1 MRLRIFISVLLAC
14 ASGYLCWFLLDH
26 FHQGAGDFN
35 WALGAAREL
44 LAKRDPYGHIG
55 PGAIP
60 YPLTAVLLAVP
71 FAWLPSTVAGGTFFG
86 LSTGLLAF
94 GLTREGYIRLLIF
107 LAYPYWAALITAQ
120 WTPLIMAAALFPL
133 ALPVTLAKPQIG
145 LPVALTHISRIGVAA
160 SLLFVLLTFAIMPS
174 WPWHWLPQLK
184 GYQHYY
190 PLLAIPGPL
199 LLLSLIAYRERDAQF
214 LFLSSIF
221 PQRWFYDAFTLWLI
235 PKSRRELVYTVGI
248 SWVLGVL
255 RWYHGPRSIQEVGRW
270 TVSLIFVPM
279 LAVVLL
285 RWWRSRRQAGTAR
298 KESSKQGI

>member
-14 ASGYLCWFLLDH
+14 ASGCLCWFLLDH
-26 FHQGAGDFN
+26 FHQNAGDFN
-35 WALGAAREL
+35 WALGPAREL
-44 LAKRDPYGHIG
+44 LAKRDPYGRIG

-60 YPLTAVLLAVP
+60 YPLTAVLLAIP
-71 FAWLPSTVAGGTFFG
+71 FAWLPSTVAGGAFFG
-86 LSTGLLAF
+86 LSTGFLAF
-94 GLTREGYIRLLIF
+94 GLTREGYVRLLIF
-107 LAYPYWAALITAQ
+107 LAYPYWVAMITAQ
-120 WTPLIMAAALFPL
+120 WTPLIMAAAFFPL

-145 LPVALTHISRIGVAA
+145 LPVALGHITRRGVAA
-160 SLLFVLLTFAIMPS
+160 SLLFALLTFAVMPS

-190 PLLAIPGPL
+190 PLLVFPGPL
-199 LLLSLIAYRERDAQF
+199 LFLSLIAYRERDAQF

-255 RWYHGPRSIQEVGRW
+255 RWYHGPRNMQEVGRW

-279 LAVVLL
+279 LAVLLL
-285 RWWRSRRQAGTAR
+285 RWWRSRRQTGPTFR
-298 KESSKQGI
+298 DERSK

>member
-14 ASGYLCWFLLDH
+14 ASGCLCWFLLDH

-35 WALGAAREL
+35 WALGPAREL

-94 GLTREGYIRLLIF
+94 GLTRKGYIRLLIF

-133 ALPVTLAKPQIG
+133 ALPITLAKPQIG
-145 LPVALTHISRIGVAA
+145 LPAALTHISRIGVAA
-160 SLLFVLLTFAIMPS
+160 SLLFVLLTFAVMPS

-190 PLLAIPGPL
+190 PLLVIPGPL
-199 LLLSLIAYRERDAQF
+199 LLLSLVAYRERDAQF

-255 RWYHGPRSIQEVGRW
+255 RWYHGPRSMQEVGRW
-270 TVSLIFVPM
+270 TVALIFVPM